1 MPLGHAAAATR
12 GVNTWSTPAQ
22 PLLLLTCTCLAR
34 EPVQA
39 STSAARNNP
48 HVDSSSSLALVP
60 LADEGGNVARLLR
73 FNRLEP
79 CQLLTQGRLLLL
91 CLQWQVV
98 QTVSPRMGL
107 SLAASQLAGLAPI
120 LRLPAACPQHP
131 TRKRQRHP
139 SNYPQTA
146 IKPTVPQ
153 TTATPYLLN
162 LIIQASH
169 PCPQID
175 HGAAVL
181 VLAAGAA
188 PQLLNVATH
197 KMQGRQQLG
206 DMPALLAWSLAL
218 AAAPRQGSA
227 ALQPKRHGNS
237 NLRERC
243 SAARRRS
250 THHHPALILNTSLH
264 LFPISKT
271 SPAGAVQ
278 RRQLALHALPLLP
291 RQPAARQVDAAARQ
305 ARLQLRNL
313 LVNVLHCRGGAGG
326 HTLEHSNASEDGAA

>member
-22 PLLLLTCTCLAR
+22 PLLLLTCTQSAR
-34 EPVQA
+34 EPVQT
-39 STSAARNNP
+39 STTAARNNP

-60 LADEGGNVARLLR
+60 LADEVGDVARLLR

-79 CQLLTQGRLLLL
+79 CQLLTQGRLLLV

-131 TRKRQRHP
+131 TRKRQLRP
-139 SNYPQTA
+139 SNHPQTA
-146 IKPTVPQ
+146 LKLTVPQ
-153 TTATPYLLN
+153 TTANAYLLN

-169 PCPQID
+169 PCTQID

-218 AAAPRQGSA
+218 AAAPRHGSA
-227 ALQPKRHGNS
+227 APQPTPRQQQ
-237 NLRERC
+237 
-243 SAARRRS
+243 
-250 THHHPALILNTSLH
+250 
-264 LFPISKT
+264 
-271 SPAGAVQ
+271 PAGALQ
-278 RRQLALHALPLLP
+278 RRPPPLHPPPPRPHIIHQLALVPHLQNLACGSGAAPTAGAP
-291 RQPAARQVDAAARQ
+291 RAAAPPPP
-305 ARLQLRNL
+305 ARRPT
-313 LVNVLHCRGGAGG
+313 G
-326 HTLEHSNASEDGAA
+326 